1 MRVLVPLAEGF
12 EEMEAVILVDLLRR
26 ASIETVAVAM
36 GDSPTVTASR
46 GVRLLAD
53 AMWAD
58 LDPSAFD
65 LIALPGGMGGT
76 RRLQGDERLLQAL
89 RTHHAAGKPV
99 AAICAGPLVLQSA
112 GLLDGRKATCHPG
125 VAGELTAA
133 RRIDARVVADGAV
146 ITSQG
151 PGTAIDFALAII
163 ERLAGRPAADTVA
176 SGLVR

>member
-26 ASIETVAVAM
+26 ASIETVTAAM
-36 GDSPTVTASR
+36 GDGQTVAASR
-46 GVRLLAD
+46 GVRLVAD
-53 AMWAD
+53 TTWSAI
-58 LDPSAFD
+58 DPRTFD

-76 RRLQGDERLLQAL
+76 RRLQHDERMLQAL
-89 RTHHAAGKPV
+89 RDHHGAGKPV

-112 GLLDGRKATCHPG
+112 GLLDGREATCHPG

-133 RRIDARVVADGAV
+133 RRRDARVVADGAV

-163 ERLAGRPAADTVA
+163 ERLAGRSAADSVA
-176 SGLVR
+176 AGLVR